1 MSVREGGVNMLT
13 SIDIHAWLDT
23 FLAAASLFVAFRTL
37 QVTKKP
43 KKKRSKRAGTR
54 SKRRY

>member
-1 MSVREGGVNMLT
+1 MLT

-23 FLAAASLFVAFRTL
+23 FLAAASLFVALRTL
-37 QVTKKP
+37 QVTRKP